1 MVQDSLAM
9 DNIAVSRTPNV
20 YAMDILSLAAEYKST
35 LPLDVL

>member
-9 DNIAVSRTPNV
+9 DNIAVSRTPV

-35 LPLDVL
+35 LSLDVL